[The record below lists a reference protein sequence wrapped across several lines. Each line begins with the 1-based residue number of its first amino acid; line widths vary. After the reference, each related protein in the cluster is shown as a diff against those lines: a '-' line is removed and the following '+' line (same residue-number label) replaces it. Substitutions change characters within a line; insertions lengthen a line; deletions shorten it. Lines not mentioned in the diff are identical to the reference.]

1 MDEKEKNQLGEM
13 EVGNREMDLQEKF
26 FQIVKILSGYS
37 REDKLLILD
46 VAREILLEGEEE
58 D

>member
-1 MDEKEKNQLGEM
+1 MEEKEKKEIGEM
-13 EVGNREMDLQEKF
+13 EVSNREMDLQEKF
-26 FQIVKILSGYS
+26 FEIVRILSGYS
-37 REDKLLILD
+37 RDDKLLILD